1 MKVALLVAQI
11 TQDGLRTHEMYV
23 LLILTLPPSQVARQ
37 LDDLNLSNYTSK
49 LKIPRLP
56 LMSRPQSHLVQ
67 LYVSENCLENE
78 SSISQSILCLVFFL
92 IYFIQKLVHVSLV
105 QQMMGQILHLSRP
118 IKVQFRRGLHSTE
131 EAFLLPNQQPRVRI
145 PALPR
150 FFLITA

>member
-1 MKVALLVAQI
+1 
-11 TQDGLRTHEMYV
+11 MYV

-56 LMSRPQSHLVQ
+56 WMPRPQSDFVQ
-67 LYVSENCLENE
+67 LHVSENCLENE

-105 QQMMGQILHLSRP
+105 QQMMRQILHLSRP
-118 IKVQFRRGLHSTE
+118 IKVQIRRG
-131 EAFLLPNQQPRVRI
+131 A
-145 PALPR
+145 A
-150 FFLITA
+150 